1 MHLPALMMRKYK
13 NYKGASIT
21 IRGSQIV
28 TMVMFNL
35 MIKKEITNCDNG
47 NVQSDQ
53 EESKWNSS
61 THTLLHNKIMKNPI
75 KSK

>member
-1 MHLPALMMRKYK
+1 
-13 NYKGASIT
+13 
-21 IRGSQIV
+21 
-28 TMVMFNL
+28 

-47 NVQSDQ
+47 NVQSNQ

-75 KSK
+75 KSKWNSNKDFITRACLIGLMVPI

>member
-1 MHLPALMMRKYK
+1 
-13 NYKGASIT
+13 
-21 IRGSQIV
+21 
-28 TMVMFNL
+28 MVMFNL

-75 KSK
+75 KSKWNSNKDFITRACLIGLMVPI